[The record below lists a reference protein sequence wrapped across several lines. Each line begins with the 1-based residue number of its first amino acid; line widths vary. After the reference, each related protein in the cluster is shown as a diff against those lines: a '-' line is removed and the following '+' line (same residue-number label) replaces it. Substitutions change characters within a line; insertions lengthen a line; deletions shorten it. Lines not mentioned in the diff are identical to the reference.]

1 MTPDPD
7 TPPAA
12 PAPPAPTDSPA
23 APAPAAPPDTP
34 HVSDTITI
42 HPRPGA
48 APRSRLWNTLR
59 HVLQVV
65 IPVAILWILWEEL
78 NDISLRAVRAAIAGA
93 QVDLLILAALTAIA
107 AVLATGLYDVLA
119 FPHTPTQ
126 RSARRWGL
134 GTLFFCWTNF
144 VALGPVGVPFLR
156 LHWYGRAG
164 MPAAEV
170 IRGVARLYVGMGA
183 GLAAWTLAAVLPLT
197 GEAATGLGRS
207 IVALVLAPLIAGAAG
222 FIRSPF
228 RARDRAGTPLRTMLL
243 LGLVGGIDWGAVLV
257 SFSLTGH
264 AVGADFTVAQS
275 MRVLFIGQLIGLVS
289 MVPGGLGTADGAWI
303 LQLSRAGIGS
313 GAATALVL
321 LFRLCFYIVPWLISL
336 LAIGVVIY
344 LQRTSRNR
352 AAA

>member
-1 MTPDPD
+1 MTTDPA
-7 TPPAA
+7 TPTPASPPAA
-12 PAPPAPTDSPA
+12 S
-23 APAPAAPPDTP
+23 TP
-34 HVSDTITI
+34 HVSDTIAV
-42 HPRPGA
+42 HPRPDTP
-48 APRSRLWNTLR
+48 PRSRAWNTLR

-78 NDISLRAVRAAIAGA
+78 NDISLSAVRAAIAGA
-93 QVDLLILAALTAIA
+93 HLDLLGLAALTAIG

-126 RSARRWGL
+126 GSARRWGL

-164 MPAAEV
+164 MPTAEV

-197 GEAATGLGRS
+197 GQAATGLGRS
-207 IVALVLAPLIAGAAG
+207 LIALALAPLIAGALG
-222 FIRSPF
+222 YIRSHF
-228 RARDRAGTPLRTMLL
+228 RARDRAGTPMRTMLL
-243 LGLVGGIDWGAVLV
+243 LGFVGGIDWGAVLV
-257 SFSLTGH
+257 SFALAGQ
-264 AVGADFTVAQS
+264 AVGADLTVAQS
-275 MRVLFIGQLIGLVS
+275 MRVLFIGQFIGLVS